1 MSDLKDDPEKNLFFF
16 FFQER
21 WLFALIHVIVDMD
34 KISEAPLRTLA
45 FGLSDRNK
53 VRSGVCA

>member
-1 MSDLKDDPEKNLFFF
+1 MSDLKDDPEKNLFCKQN
-16 FFQER
+16 QER
-21 WLFALIHVIVDMD
+21 WIFALIRVRIDMD